1 MSDTNNGKVV
11 DSSEINIET
20 GKNNTDEKEE
30 EEKEEKINLITN
42 PMLNTPVN
50 NNGEKVKK
58 QQDNCPSK
66 DKEPQVPIDDTNY
79 KDQAQIFHPN
89 QNTGCAEDATE
100 KFKILNNLNEKRKQE
115 EAEGNGEEVK
125 AIEDSSNNFRYAIIR
140 INTNKEI
147 SVIDDKSSEDFSKES
162 PYALL
167 SEKTPSV
174 FAIKITKKNKND
186 CRQEANKKCINNDM
200 FDSTYELDLTTI
212 VDKGDLNDNNLIS
225 EGFLNA
231 MGKPS
236 DDTNSNALTI
246 VDSKVASEKTVGS
259 EEMDDSK
266 DDSKVAS
273 QETVPN
279 EEASDRVDLI
289 HKLEEME
296 LLDFYLKS
304 DMDKKIL
311 DKHPITEEEINNLI
325 EEIFKKKDEK
335 VDETAA
341 KPKNDKHGNFGLPNI
356 GKVCYISSLIHL
368 LKDIKTYKPTEN
380 DSDPINS
387 LTAKLFKNIEEG
399 KTSEYDANYRAL
411 VTAFGKVPSKEG
423 DPSDILDQYKL
434 GSKVAK
440 EIITAE
446 GNQSIQDVFNDKKN
460 ALTADYAIF
469 TINRAV
475 FNIHQSEWEKID
487 ITSPENY
494 ELAGKI
500 LHPPGHFVYVNYDD
514 QNKPILYDDSRV
526 EEFKKSSEKDGKTLF
541 APGIEKYD
549 ELLAEYK
556 EISQT
561 IYQQTGKPIET
572 IIEEYKKAEQEFLD
586 KNNLYKS
593 FNYDEQRYDMQDRI
607 VTMVLYKKKAAA
619 AITGGSRKN
628 RAQKSKKTKRK
639 YYVYRK

>member
-1 MSDTNNGKVV
+1 MNEEVVDPNDIKIDYDTNLDEYNKNIDNSTGPNVNQVV
-11 DSSEINIET
+11 
-20 GKNNTDEKEE
+20 
-30 EEKEEKINLITN
+30 
-42 PMLNTPVN
+42 
-50 NNGEKVKK
+50 
-58 QQDNCPSK
+58 DNCPSK
-66 DKEPQVPIDDTNY
+66 DKEPSEPINDKNY
-79 KDQAQIFHPN
+79 KDQAQIFHPDR
-89 QNTGCAEDATE
+89 NTGCKDDAQA
-100 KFKILNNLNEKRKQE
+100 KMANLNNLNEKRIQKGETNPIGEESEGIGETNAIEE
-115 EAEGNGEEVK
+115 EAEGNG
-125 AIEDSSNNFRYAIIR
+125 DSSNNFRYAIIR
-140 INTNKEI
+140 INANKEI
-147 SVIDDKSSEDFSKES
+147 SVIDDKSSEDFSTES
-162 PYALL
+162 PYDLL
-167 SEKTPSV
+167 SQKTPSV

-186 CRQEANKKCINNDM
+186 CLQEANKKCINNDM

-246 VDSKVASEKTVGS
+246 VDSKVASEETVAS
-259 EEMDDSK
+259 KDDNK

-279 EEASDRVDLI
+279 KEASAMNMDLI

-311 DKHPITEEEINNLI
+311 DKDPITEEDINNLI
-325 EEIFKKKDEK
+325 DEIFKKKDEK

-368 LKDIKTYKPTEN
+368 LKDIKTYKPNEN
-380 DSDPINS
+380 DSNQINS

-399 KTSEYDANYRAL
+399 KTSEYEANYRAL

-423 DPSDILDQYKL
+423 DPSDILDKYDL
-434 GSKVAK
+434 DNTVAK

-446 GNQSIQDVFNDKKN
+446 ETMSIQDVFNEKKN

-469 TINRAV
+469 TINRAAAST
-475 FNIHQSEWEKID
+475 NTRSEWEEIN
-487 ITSPENY
+487 ITSPANY

-526 EEFKKSSEKDGKTLF
+526 EEFKKSSEKNGKKLF
-541 APGIEKYD
+541 APGIENYD
-549 ELLAEYK
+549 KLLAEYK
-556 EISQT
+556 QISES
-561 IYQQTGKPIET
+561 IYQQTGKSIET
-572 IIEEYKKAEQEFLD
+572 IIEEYKKAEQAFLD

-607 VTMVLYKKKAAA
+607 VTMVLYKKKTAA

-628 RAQKSKKTKRK
+628 RAQKCKKTKRK